1 MKKEYQYSN
10 LKQETNT
17 SGKVMLEPSKK
28 TKKRKPGVKPP
39 KTSLRDVIM
48 DTRNLLIQ
56 FMNKQEEFNKHQE
69 QFNQMVLEQFKK
81 HKWIK

>member
-1 MKKEYQYSN
+1 MGVYNIYEKEYKYSN

-39 KTSLRDVIM
+39 RTTIHDVLM
-48 DTRNLLIQ
+48 DTRNLLVK
-56 FMNKQEEFNKHQE
+56 FMNKQE
-69 QFNQMVLEQFKK
+69 QFNQMVFDQFKK